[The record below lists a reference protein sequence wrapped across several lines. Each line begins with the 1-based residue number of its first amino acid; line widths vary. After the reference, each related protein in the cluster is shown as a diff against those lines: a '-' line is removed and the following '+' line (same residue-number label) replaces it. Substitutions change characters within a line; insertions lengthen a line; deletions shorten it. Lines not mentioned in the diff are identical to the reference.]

1 MASELEGLIAGLL
14 VHISC
19 QGEKGCP
26 VADVLKSIRHPTTHS
41 ESPLSEGN
49 SAVQDRTAASI
60 WSWLVARRDISV
72 GVDREYN
79 DLTLNEVLALSDSG
93 DAPKLDAE
101 TSEPQPDDPAEAQH
115 VRVYASEDTMWE
127 SLTGHAVDY
136 KRVPK
141 SEWMLLLG
149 IASTTTQGILQGD
162 LGRLMG
168 QDKRSVPKRTDS
180 LLKKGYI
187 VKRTTLVRGTKT
199 SKMWLK
205 IFAPPLPKDGE
216 GADEVRP
223 DMTLTRQILIDDLE
237 PVPWCI
243 RWIGESIDYIALAT
257 TIMAIVKEWG
267 VLQMKDMKSKLG
279 VLGMRWQMKVLAKVC
294 RFLNQRG
301 VIQYVAAKLGEKV
314 FKDCV
319 KYVRDLD
326 PEDWALYLST
336 GKRKSKTVRHSDLD
350 GSDGNKQLIGQA
362 SNVSEIT
369 KAPPWS
375 LDKPVPV
382 IIAEMAKRLGDAGL
396 TNPDVYALTLGPSY
410 SRYLSSMTTALSV
423 TNLQPPHLA
432 HFQIYSEHTR
442 SGKVASYRYFAPND
456 TPSAPP
462 LSTDPANHP
471 QTIADTYGFSSVPSA
486 TISPQESPSLI
497 DLCNMGMVGRKSKGR
512 PTKPKAKKQGP
523 TATPKAKTARKRRS
537 GVIEIPPQDAV
548 VVVVD
553 SSAPA
558 EEPVDSQVQEAV
570 IEEPKQDEVTQA
582 QPEIAQTEPEVTQEE
597 TENTNGD
604 DAVSEPQTAGKL
616 IVTLKVSPDA
626 LKKCL
631 AISLEIVATPARQT
645 RARPTRSSAK
655 KDETRIESTNADND
669 ESQVQEV
676 DEEAL
681 GDDASTNTP
690 LTGRKR
696 GRPKKG
702 EPRRKRNA
710 EKASANETPSRPWAC
725 EKCGRVWKND
735 NGLLYHITKSRTAC
749 NPSFDEST
757 ITPARHGKKRAASE
771 MDDEDITTPSVEKPH
786 DEDQGNVEEEF
797 REEPKDQEKDEGREL
812 TAEHEEAPT
821 PKRVSKLRGPV
832 AGRPSWAARP
842 TVSFRGDAFQVNP
855 ELQRPPVA
863 MFGSSTQPSL
873 LNATNGALVQGENG
887 HLRPVLGSLN
897 RFPLSAGSPKT
908 PRPKYQRNGSQPT
921 TAHQPEQ
928 PGSVQHDADETPSKV
943 GSVVNAKTSA
953 TIDEPPSKT
962 AINNR
967 VSQIIMG
974 ILGEQQGVFPAD
986 KPLWTAITARW
997 TENFPEA
1004 VPQIRSYQAAFR
1016 EMLKNKSV
1024 AEHWFTFRSSK
1035 GVTEKCHIAVLAGV
1049 DPFSPE
1055 ATEVVQKIQEVHP
1068 DPYLPP
1074 PFDAQVGQDLL
1085 KRGRRDLPEEVELL
1099 DAPVYV
1105 ARAAQKRAH
1114 NEHEDDRDDFPPPAK
1129 RGRKRKSLI
1138 VRGRLSRGG
1147 ARQGSMGESLRYK
1160 PFESSHDA
1168 FEALE
1173 FLEPNTMLG
1182 RKGNDVSKDCFTDGF
1197 TTASNDIS
1205 GDIIFDKPII
1215 VSGYDGIWPYIS
1227 PSDFEMQDGSYT
1239 LRGWQPDKNWFA
1251 WSSMIEMIDRK
1262 AHALNRQKFL
1272 RQGKIDPYE
1281 SFVGKLYCCVDL
1293 ERAWSEAFIH
1303 APQGAAGPH
1312 NIFVS
1317 FSSTVGND
1325 SVETSALSWPLE
1337 WQLAPKSFP
1346 GDVPD
1351 RALLV
1356 DSSSD
1361 EESDSDEWPRFSS
1374 SVPNSGSGN
1383 ARPRS
1388 NLPRSSTSK
1397 QHTSSRQSPG
1407 PSSQMEPEPLPK
1419 TRRLLP
1425 IPAARR
1431 LPGQDDH
1438 LIADPD
1444 QEERLLAAF
1453 VAVRVLLGGVELS
1466 IDWGMLL
1473 ELFPNFGLY
1482 AIRKFWARIR
1492 QSAHLKKLTKDFQDQ
1507 VVIAFE
1513 KDELLIPDFDA
1524 PLDYDWHSLI
1534 DWTLRLPRRRG
1545 IDLPSTREAFEAMF
1559 TLTSVATH
1567 DEDDARKIFYNPQ
1580 SSVSSR
1586 LNAVSTS
1593 AVVTVDKMLSGGAR
1607 VRGGEHVEITQD
1619 VIARS
1624 WVKSLC
1630 YTDPK
1635 HCTVEQM
1642 QHKFAMIAGG
1652 DKDAANETLKKAID
1666 ALKKDGII
1674 AKSEKF
1680 SLSTQNYYFKKVW
1693 HNALEKHA
1701 QRTKY
1706 QQAADFKTKLDEI
1719 FRRGDSYQIPSNPND
1734 GSVMAILG
1742 LNASERIELC
1752 PTNVPHIPLG
1762 FVPLQ
1767 YESRKLDK
1775 SVFHFDLV
1783 IVPTESYKYNEDID
1797 VLQRSVNEGP
1807 PTAGKDKGNSVLPHW
1822 VDIFGRREA
1831 ERWMDVLGAFCFVF
1845 ATRGYVTI
1853 EGVCNALYPVLEKFE
1868 AKMIMDWGLKTGVLE
1883 ESELGVKVGEWWW
1896 LAVPWQWGRQFQLRG
1911 RRQSPD

>member
-26 VADVLKSIRHPTTHS
+26 VADVLKSIRHPSTHS
-41 ESPLSEGN
+41 ESLSEGN
-49 SAVQDRTAASI
+49 SAVQDRTAACI

-79 DLTLNEVLALSDSG
+79 HLTLNEVLAFSDSS

-101 TSEPQPDDPAEAQH
+101 TSDSQPDDPAEAHH

-149 IASTTTQGILQGD
+149 IASTTVQGILQGD

-223 DMTLTRQILIDDLE
+223 DMTLTRQVLIDDLE

-326 PEDWALYLST
+326 SDDWSLYLST
-336 GKRKSKTVRHSDLD
+336 GKRKSKTVRNSDLD
-350 GSDGNKQLIGQA
+350 GPDGNKQLIGQA

-423 TNLQPPHLA
+423 PNLQPSHLV

-456 TPSAPP
+456 APSAH
-462 LSTDPANHP
+462 LTSTDEPS
-471 QTIADTYGFSSVPSA
+471 TIADEYGFSSVPPTTMSTEA
-486 TISPQESPSLI
+486 SPTLF
-497 DLCNMGMVGRKSKGR
+497 DLCNMGMAGRKTKGR
-512 PTKPKAKKQGP
+512 PSKPKSKAKKQG
-523 TATPKAKTARKRRS
+523 TTSTPKTKAVKKRHSDAIETLSQNMFESNPPAK
-537 GVIEIPPQDAV
+537 EL
-548 VVVVD
+548 VD
-553 SSAPA
+553 Q
-558 EEPVDSQVQEAV
+558 QVQEIV
-570 IEEPKQDEVTQA
+570 VEETRQVEVSQA
-582 QPEIAQTEPEVTQEE
+582 EPESAQAEPETARMEPESTPLENAAPEAQT
-597 TENTNGD
+597 
-604 DAVSEPQTAGKL
+604 AKKL
-616 IVTLKVSPDA
+616 VVILKVSSDA
-626 LKKCL
+626 LQRCL
-631 AISLEIVATPARQT
+631 AISLATAATPT
-645 RARPTRSSAK
+645 RLTRTRPTRSSAK
-655 KDETRIESTNADND
+655 KDEITVEATTAHND
-669 ESQVQEV
+669 EPQAQGGV
-676 DEEAL
+676 DETIE
-681 GDDASTNTP
+681 DEVSVRTP
-690 LTGRKR
+690 LLGRKR

-702 EPRRKRNA
+702 EPRRKGNVEQAGTNENA
-710 EKASANETPSRPWAC
+710 SRPWAC

-757 ITPARHGKKRAASE
+757 ITPVRRGKKRAASE
-771 MDDEDITTPSVEKPH
+771 MADQDTATHAAEKPQ
-786 DEDQGNVEEEF
+786 DDDQEIIEEEA
-797 REEPKDQEKDEGREL
+797 REEPKDQENEEDKEP
-812 TAEHEEAPT
+812 TVEHEETPA
-821 PKRVSKLRGPV
+821 PKRVSRLRGPV
-832 AGRPSWAARP
+832 AGRPTWSARP
-842 TVSFRGDAFQVNP
+842 TVSFKGDSFQVNP

-863 MFGSSTQPSL
+863 MFGSPAQSSL
-873 LNATNGALVQGENG
+873 LNGTNGVLVQGGNG
-887 HLRPVLGSLN
+887 QLRPVLGSLN
-897 RFPLSAGSPKT
+897 RFALSASSPKT
-908 PRPKYQRNGSQPT
+908 PRPKYQRNGSQPAST
-921 TAHQPEQ
+921 PQPEQ
-928 PGSVQHDADETPSKV
+928 AGSLHHDLNGTPSRLGSITNARAPTAADEPLSKAV
-943 GSVVNAKTSA
+943 
-953 TIDEPPSKT
+953 
-962 AINNR
+962 INSR

-974 ILGEQQGVFPAD
+974 ILEEQQGVFPAD
-986 KPLWTAITARW
+986 KPLWTAITTRW
-997 TENFPEA
+997 TETFSGA

-1016 EMLKNKSV
+1016 EMVKNKSV
-1024 AEHWFTFRSSK
+1024 AEHWLTFRSNK

-1055 ATEVVQKIQEVHP
+1055 ATEVVQKIQEAHP

-1074 PFDAQVGQDLL
+1074 PFNVQAGNDML

-1114 NEHEDDRDDFPPPAK
+1114 NEHDDDRDDYQPPK
-1129 RGRKRKSLI
+1129 RGRKRKI
-1138 VRGRLSRGG
+1138 MIARGRLSRGG
-1147 ARQGSMGESLRYK
+1147 ARPGFLGESMRYK

-1168 FEALE
+1168 FKDLE
-1173 FLEPNTMLG
+1173 FLDPNTMLG
-1182 RKGNDVSKDCFTDGF
+1182 PKGSDVSKSCFTDGF
-1197 TTASNDIS
+1197 PSASNNIS
-1205 GDIIFDKPII
+1205 GEIVFDEPITLT
-1215 VSGYDGIWPYIS
+1215 GYDGIWSYID
-1227 PSDFEMQDGSYT
+1227 PFDFELQDGSYT
-1239 LRGWQPDKNWFA
+1239 LKGWQPDKNWFA

-1262 AHALNRQKFL
+1262 AHSLNRQKFIH
-1272 RQGKIDPYE
+1272 QGKIDPYD
-1281 SFVGKLYCCVDL
+1281 SFVSKLYCCMDL
-1293 ERAWSEAFIH
+1293 ERAWSEAFMH

-1317 FSSTVGND
+1317 FSSTVGSNEENI
-1325 SVETSALSWPLE
+1325 ETPALSWPSE
-1337 WQLAPKSFP
+1337 WQLTPKSFP

-1356 DSSSD
+1356 DSSD
-1361 EESDSDEWPRFSS
+1361 EEEDSLLWPRLTS
-1374 SVPNSGSGN
+1374 SVPNARSGSGN
-1383 ARPRS
+1383 GVRPRAI
-1388 NLPRSSTSK
+1388 LPQPAST
-1397 QHTSSRQSPG
+1397 QQTSLLEV
-1407 PSSQMEPEPLPK
+1407 EPTPK
-1419 TRRLLP
+1419 TRRLMP
-1425 IPAARR
+1425 ISDARR
-1431 LPGQDDH
+1431 LPGRDDH
-1438 LIADPD
+1438 LITDSG

-1466 IDWGMLL
+1466 VDWGMLL
-1473 ELFPNFGLY
+1473 ALFPNFSLY
-1482 AIRKFWARIR
+1482 AIRKVWARVR
-1492 QSAHLKKLTKDFQDQ
+1492 QSAHFKKLTKDFQDQ

-1513 KDELLIPDFDA
+1513 KDELPMPDFDI
-1524 PLDYDWHSLI
+1524 PLDYDWHNLI

-1545 IDLPSTREAFEAMF
+1545 VDLPFTREAFDAMY
-1559 TLTSVATH
+1559 TLTPVATRE
-1567 DEDDARKIFYNPQ
+1567 EDDARKIFYNPQ

-1593 AVVTVDKMLSGGAR
+1593 AVVTVDKMMSGGGG
-1607 VRGGEHVEITQD
+1607 VRGGEHVVVTED

-1635 HCTVEQM
+1635 HCTVDQM

-1652 DKDAANETLKKAID
+1652 DKDAANATLKKAID

-1680 SLSTQNYYFKKVW
+1680 SPSGQYYYFKKAW

-1706 QQAADFKTKLDEI
+1706 QQAADFKTQLDEL
-1719 FRRGDSYQIPSNPND
+1719 FRRGENYQVPSNPND

-1742 LNASERIELC
+1742 LNASERIELR

-1775 SVFHFDLV
+1775 SVFHFDL
-1783 IVPTESYKYNEDID
+1783 IVAPTESYKYNEDIN
-1797 VLQRSVNEGP
+1797 VLHRSIDEGP
-1807 PTAGKDKGNSVLPHW
+1807 PAAGKDKNSVLPHW
-1822 VDIFGRREA
+1822 VDIFGRKEA
-1831 ERWMDVLGAFCFVF
+1831 ERWMDILGAFCFVF
-1845 ATRGYVTI
+1845 ATRGYLTL
-1853 EGVCNALYPVLEKFE
+1853 EGACNALSPVLEKFE
-1868 AKMIMDWGLKTGVLE
+1868 GKLIMEWGLKTGVLE

-1896 LAVPWQWGRQFQLRG
+1896 LAVPWQWGRQVTG
-1911 RRQSPD
+1911 RLWQV

>member
-41 ESPLSEGN
+41 GSPLSEGN

-79 DLTLNEVLALSDSG
+79 HLTLNEVLALSDSG

-101 TSEPQPDDPAEAQH
+101 TSEPQPDDLAEAQH

-432 HFQIYSEHTR
+432 HFQIFSEHTR

-456 TPSAPP
+456 APSAPP
-462 LSTDPANHP
+462 LSTDPTNQP
-471 QTIADTYGFSSVPSA
+471 QTIADTYGFSSVPST

-523 TATPKAKTARKRRS
+523 TSTPKAKTVRKRRS
-537 GVIEIPPQDAV
+537 EVIEIPPQDA
-548 VVVVD
+548 VVVD

-558 EEPVDSQVQEAV
+558 EEPVNSQVQETV
-570 IEEPKQDEVTQA
+570 IEEPKQDEVIQA

-597 TENTNGD
+597 TDNANGE
-604 DAVSEPQTAGKL
+604 DAVSAPQPAEKL

-631 AISLEIVATPARQT
+631 AISLETAATPARQT

-655 KDETRIESTNADND
+655 KDETRVESTDVDND

-676 DEEAL
+676 DEEVL
-681 GDDASTNTP
+681 EDDASANTP

-710 EKASANETPSRPWAC
+710 EKASANETASRPWAC

-757 ITPARHGKKRAASE
+757 ITPARHSKKRAASE
-771 MDDEDITTPSVEKPH
+771 MDDEDVTTPSTEKPQ
-786 DEDQGNVEEEF
+786 DEDQGNVEEEV
-797 REEPKDQEKDEGREL
+797 REEPKDQEKDEGREP
-812 TAEHEEAPT
+812 TVEHEEAPT

-873 LNATNGALVQGENG
+873 LNATNGALVQDENG

-908 PRPKYQRNGSQPT
+908 PRPKYQRNGSQPI
-921 TAHQPEQ
+921 TAHQTEQ
-928 PGSVQHDADETPSKV
+928 PGSSQYDADGSPSRV

-953 TIDEPPSKT
+953 TIDEPLSKT

-1024 AEHWFTFRSSK
+1024 AEHWFTFRSNK

-1068 DPYLPP
+1068 EPYLPP
-1074 PFDAQVGQDLL
+1074 PFDAQAGQDLL

-1114 NEHEDDRDDFPPPAK
+1114 NEHDDDRDDFPPPAK

-1182 RKGNDVSKDCFTDGF
+1182 RKGNDVSRDCFTDGF

-1215 VSGYDGIWPYIS
+1215 VSGYDGIWPYIN

-1281 SFVGKLYCCVDL
+1281 SFVGKLYCCLDL

-1303 APQGAAGPH
+1303 APQSAAGPH

-1337 WQLAPKSFP
+1337 WKLTPKSFP

-1374 SVPNSGSGN
+1374 AVPNSGSGN
-1383 ARPRS
+1383 ARPRNIPS
-1388 NLPRSSTSK
+1388 RSSTSK

-1419 TRRLLP
+1419 TRRLMP
-1425 IPAARR
+1425 IPAGRR

-1524 PLDYDWHSLI
+1524 PLDYDWHNLI

-1545 IDLPSTREAFEAMF
+1545 IDLPSTRAAFEAMF
-1559 TLTSVATH
+1559 TLTPVATH

-1607 VRGGEHVEITQD
+1607 VRGSEHVEITQD

-1642 QHKFAMIAGG
+1642 QHKFVMIAGG

-1719 FRRGDSYQIPSNPND
+1719 FRRGESYQIPSNPND

-1807 PTAGKDKGNSVLPHW
+1807 PMVSKDKGNSVLPHW

-1845 ATRGYVTI
+1845 ATRGYLTI